1 MERRLRFADLV
12 ALGLFNNRNTLKNWI
27 RDYGFPCGQLTGPN
41 TRTWGE
47 GEVEAYIKTR
57 LTAPKWYAVARKPR
71 GRPRKHFIPETPA
84 QPPK

>member
-27 RDYGFPCGQLTGPN
+27 RDYGFPTGQLTGPN

-47 GEVEAYIKTR
+47 DEVEAYIKTR

-71 GRPRKHFIPETPA
+71 GRPRKHFKPETPA
-84 QPPK
+84 QPQK